1 MAIPDK
7 VLGNP
12 IAKWVLAL
20 IVVLFLY
27 SLVRR
32 FV

>member
-12 IAKWVLAL
+12 IAKWVLAI
-20 IVVLFLY
+20 IVLLFVW
-27 SLVRR
+27 SLLRR